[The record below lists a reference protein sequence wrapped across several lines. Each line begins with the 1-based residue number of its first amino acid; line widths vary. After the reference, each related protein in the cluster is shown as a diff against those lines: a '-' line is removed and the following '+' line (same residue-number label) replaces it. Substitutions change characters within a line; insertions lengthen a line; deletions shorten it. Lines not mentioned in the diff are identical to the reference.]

1 MAAPS
6 DPFALLQNLFND
18 AVELGELSVVECTT
32 RLSEICISM
41 SLEEKKRVD
50 EEIKMSYKQI
60 SEKYASEESR
70 DKVSRELKFQIT
82 FVLHTRFLYFCEE
95 IEACADH
102 ELSDW
107 ISELISRLSLCD
119 PTSHEWKR
127 FLNQEVVERYKQTF
141 PRTLYHVY
149 INLGLE
155 PPECLPSDTELTA
168 SESRNLEENV
178 DEVDGAMFNSPP
190 PTTLLQSPPVPRNTL
205 RQSLPRALFTDSALI
220 PLASTETPDHLT
232 STPVASSLII
242 SSCPTNMEFSKRR
255 SSKTLSA
262 PQLVLIPCQRS
273 KRKCRTPTKRIQVK
287 RETRHKLAS
296 TTPTARQRRPSAS
309 SSKQTSSRTPRSSDR
324 SRSHTSSAASHTGS
338 KHSRK
343 SLRTSISPKKES
355 QSAKADSKRT
365 RHWRS
370 VHETPNPEKSYP
382 RWERAK
388 LAAAE
393 KTKNKAIIVD
403 ESPIKPLLTT
413 VSPLRRL
420 RRANS
425 MLASLL
431 YIEAKE
437 ASVTQSQVPSTLL
450 NNTSSLL
457 STLND
462 GQLTREPSF
471 QLGQELDMHKDSCLS
486 VAMSR
491 AERWRRRQ
499 LEEELSLSQFSNNPL
514 DSVHLTN
521 NNEEV
526 CTVSERL
533 LRRNSNLLA
542 NMISSNHYSVA
553 SSIDQPVNSPNR
565 IKTPRKNIFNV
576 TPSCK
581 VKINNNC
588 LQLPSNETITSKN
601 PNPVEVIPSLTHV
614 TKPIVQ
620 CNSPLVPVTSIAV
633 SPLKSTPR
641 RRAYTYR
648 SKKVEDGHTPVN
660 RRRIRHSS
668 GFLPSISRET
678 LISPQVFDEEAMFL
692 GREEFLHETTP
703 NLSSTTD
710 NTCVEDDGE
719 EFGALLMSSKR
730 RKVISPI
737 CSPLQSPVFK
747 LNTRNTSIVQQVLR
761 VGSPKCHNVVDD
773 VTPSCS
779 LNDSHFITEYLNAPK
794 RNIHYSTSVT
804 PTTTTTTTNVT
815 MVSNCSI
822 TTNSTVATNQVNFEL
837 NNKQSKVIAGTS
849 SCPVNN
855 STLPFLT
862 KPVQSPFAPLHVFN
876 RPLPGV
882 NDILDNCTLSSQ
894 SNSACIAFRKQLFG
908 GGDEQSLTVTQDNL
922 SYDKLSNLL
931 SCDNSE
937 NINPCQLNSPTSSS
951 PSSSI
956 TKLNSVIK
964 QKLPSISSREDS
976 RHVWDEA
983 SLDMPLSPVLRQLQW
998 NIQKDVDLTT
1008 EPKYLSCIHLSNS
1021 VLFTSSGMSNT
1032 TKMMS
1037 ATTTMTARNQPRIRP
1052 RRSLFH

>member
-41 SLEEKKRVD
+41 SLEEKKSLVQRVD

-190 PTTLLQSPPVPRNTL
+190 
-205 RQSLPRALFTDSALI
+205 
-220 PLASTETPDHLT
+220 
-232 STPVASSLII
+232 
-242 SSCPTNMEFSKRR
+242 
-255 SSKTLSA
+255 
-262 PQLVLIPCQRS
+262 
-273 KRKCRTPTKRIQVK
+273 
-287 RETRHKLAS
+287 